1 MNRFAK
7 KAKEAQKAGCPQ
19 MENREKV
26 NIEDIITDYP
36 EGIKITGVGI
46 ITVDGEDIAVFNFEE
61 DPQSFFFGG
70 KVLTDLA
77 KDWLNDEE
85 LGEGNL
91 VTLNENLEKE
101 GGCVLKLSR
110 KKNKKGQ
117 TYTAYEVIE

>member
-1 MNRFAK
+1 MSRFGAVAK
-7 KAKEAQKAGCPQ
+7 KNQKAGCPQ

-36 EGIKITGVGI
+36 EGINVTGVGI

-61 DPQSFFFGG
+61 DPNSFFFGG

-77 KDWLNDEE
+77 KDWLADIGEGDLKKMNEE
-85 LGEGNL
+85 L
-91 VTLNENLEKE
+91 EKD